1 MSTVPFANLF
11 THAALKENYLQ
22 YLKQSYQSEPFCFL
36 LDVREYKENPSLEKA
51 KTITSTYISD
61 NTSTLEI
68 NIDRFTKDELL
79 HALEKNET
87 DPNMFDKAYK

>member
-1 MSTVPFANLF
+1 
-11 THAALKENYLQ
+11 
-22 YLKQSYQSEPFCFL
+22 
-36 LDVREYKENPSLEKA
+36 VREYKENPSLEKA